1 MPSLTISKLTGK
13 ASFQD
18 LGRNTAQ
25 HFGFSG
31 SGAADEYSYLL
42 ANQLIGN
49 QFIETRLSAAAIEVT
64 LGQISLVAND
74 NCQLV
79 ITGADCQPYI
89 RVRNGNELAVKNNKV
104 FTLFQG
110 ETLNLLLPKKQL
122 HSYIAVYGGFSAK
135 NWLNSVSQT
144 TNEYALAFTEAEL
157 SKGKNLHFSADNSTH
172 IPFDECIKKDDIL
185 HHFHQTEQLVVR
197 FLPSPLWRTLT
208 PHTQQIFLNQHY
220 QISPQSNRM
229 GYRLLGEPL
238 KVKNVSQTLSKPI
251 NYGTIQMPN
260 DGQPIVLMKE
270 RQTIGGYPT
279 LGTVIQTDLFR
290 LSQKRPGEKI
300 RFIPVSLEQAQ
311 AQLLAFRERFNTK

>member
-18 LGRNTAQ
+18 LGRNCAQ
-25 HFGFSG
+25 HLGFSG

-49 QFIETRLSAAAIEVT
+49 QLIENKFSAAAIEVT
-64 LGQISLVAND
+64 LGQLSLVAND

-79 ITGADCQPYI
+79 ITGADCQAYI
-89 RVRNGNELAVKNNKV
+89 QLTNGKELAIKNNKV

-110 ETLNLLLPKKQL
+110 DTLNLALPKKQL
-122 HSYIAVYGGFSAK
+122 HSYIAIAGGFSATK
-135 NWLNSVSQT
+135 FLNSSSQT
-144 TNEYALAFTEAEL
+144 TNEYTLAFGEAEL
-157 SKGKNLHFSADNSTH
+157 EVGKPLYFPVHCSTEMYSDERINKGEAKHN
-172 IPFDECIKKDDIL
+172 
-185 HHFHQTEQLVVR
+185 FHQSEQLILR
-197 FLPSPLWRTLT
+197 FLPSPLWQTLT
-208 PHTQQIFLNQHY
+208 PHIQQLFLSQYY

-238 KVKNVSQTLSKPI
+238 PLKNVSQTLSKPI
-251 NYGTIQMPN
+251 NYGTIQLPS

-300 RFIPVSLEQAQ
+300 RFIPAPLEQAQ
-311 AQLLAFRERFNTK
+311 AQLLAFREKFHLR